1 MAEAAAAADPAPAG
15 GGGSK
20 LPLIIALVNSLAV
33 LGAAGF
39 LGYTKLV
46 FKRPQIT
53 EHSER
58 KRLADAPKVEEKHT
72 PGVLMFDPLV
82 VNIQAYPGAPKAA
95 DGTQRQIEGK
105 LHYAQ
110 IGFGLELRNE
120 KRKEEVESL
129 RPIIVDKIISLLGRK
144 AFHELTT
151 IQGRYLV
158 RQQILDLINGV
169 IATSAAKP
177 GEEPAKESLVS
188 NVFFTHFFA
197 Q

>member
-1 MAEAAAAADPAPAG
+1 MASEASEAPPVDG
-15 GGGSK
+15 GGPSK
-20 LPLIIALVNSLAV
+20 LPLIVALVNTLAV

-39 LGYTKLV
+39 LGYSKLV
-46 FKRPQIT
+46 YKRPKIT
-53 EHSER
+53 EHTER
-58 KRLADAPKVEEKHT
+58 KRLAEVAKVDEAQAPATV
-72 PGVLMFDPLV
+72 MFEPLV
-82 VNIQAYPGAPKAA
+82 VNIQSYPNAPKAA
-95 DGTQRQIEGK
+95 DGTSRQIQGK

-110 IGFGLELRNE
+110 IGFGLEIRNE
-120 KRKEEVESL
+120 KRKEEIESL
-129 RPIIVDKIISLLGRK
+129 RPIIIDKIISLLGRK

-158 RQQILDLINGV
+158 RQQILDLINEV
-169 IATSAAKP
+169 VAASSAKP